1 MKESN
6 FYKFLLFLSILLL
19 LGILYRNVREL
30 FDSRKCAGLSFPNC
44 KLTDCTYQDSCKTI
58 EAINYSTDFNLD
70 FERKIKLA
78 NITEANGSKVSY
90 RVNHGDIEKR
100 NRNVTLYYFNGNNTY
115 GYLSD
120 FYGKNNVVSMFI
132 IIGSSEEEIP
142 ILSGTSFYW
151 YLAKKMDNN
160 IDNIYKMNLK
170 IQTNRLPQRIKII
183 EFDTEIKADKLYYFY
198 LFLNKNITRFAVL
211 NEELTDNNTVG
222 GADNLKMIDDL
233 VQEYSLSDEKY
244 TISELVSPHMLIG
257 SNIDRTL
264 FFKGHIGKLNITRTN
279 YQLSQAAIDS
289 NYYPKEIKAKDMG
302 NLLDISSDDAIPSA
316 LYLVA
321 QANETSITLY
331 WIRPNKGYNTLKE
344 YIIMYTAGDSVPR
357 FIFDKDID
365 CEECQYTLNNVDRTL
380 EYIFV
385 ISAKNKEGI
394 SELST
399 KVKVAPL
406 VLPGTSTGTQQA
418 TRNLPRVSCN
428 PNGTY
433 DIVAP
438 ARLGNGNKCSSE
450 PSLIMDTYQKL
461 NTVLRDYLTDS
472 PRQSVNLDLQF
483 R

>member
-30 FDSRKCAGLSFPNC
+30 FDSRKCDGLSFPNC

-90 RVNHGDIEKR
+90 RVNHGDIEER
-100 NRNVTLYYFNGNNTY
+100 NRNVTLYHFNGNNTY
-115 GYLSD
+115 GYLPD

-132 IIGSSEEEIP
+132 IIGSNEEEIP

-151 YLAKKMDNN
+151 YLTKKMDNN

-170 IQTNRLPQRIKII
+170 IQTNRLPQRIKRI

-211 NEELTDNNTVG
+211 NEELTDNNTVA

-264 FFKGHIGKLNITRTN
+264 FFKGHIGKLNITRAN
-279 YQLSQAAIDS
+279 HQLSQAAIDS
-289 NYYPKEIKAKDMG
+289 NYYPKEIKSKDLG
-302 NLLDISSDDAIPSA
+302 NVLDISSDDSEPSD

-321 QANETSITLY
+321 QANETSIT
-331 WIRPNKGYNTLKE
+331 
-344 YIIMYTAGDSVPR
+344 
-357 FIFDKDID
+357 
-365 CEECQYTLNNVDRTL
+365 
-380 EYIFV
+380 
-385 ISAKNKEGI
+385 
-394 SELST
+394 
-399 KVKVAPL
+399 
-406 VLPGTSTGTQQA
+406 
-418 TRNLPRVSCN
+418 
-428 PNGTY
+428 
-433 DIVAP
+433 
-438 ARLGNGNKCSSE
+438 
-450 PSLIMDTYQKL
+450 
-461 NTVLRDYLTDS
+461 
-472 PRQSVNLDLQF
+472 
-483 R
+483 